1 MAKRRFCTDAIEAFC
16 GVAAERCFKSRLGAV
31 QTARFTAC
39 VYGVRA
45 VKFYKAQV
53 NVRCALGAKFQSRR
67 EILKCKRSR
76 NRAVLKF
83 KN

>member
-1 MAKRRFCTDAIEAFC
+1 MCQSSLRC
-16 GVAAERCFKSRLGAV
+16 GGALKVDVARYRQRVLQLA
-31 QTARFTAC
+31 FTAC
-39 VYGVRA
+39 MLS
-45 VKFYKAQV
+45 KFYKAQV